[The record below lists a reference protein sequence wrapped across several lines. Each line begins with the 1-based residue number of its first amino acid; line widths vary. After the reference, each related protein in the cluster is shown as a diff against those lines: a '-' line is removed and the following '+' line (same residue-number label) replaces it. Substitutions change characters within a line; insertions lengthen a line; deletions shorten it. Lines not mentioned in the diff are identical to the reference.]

1 MFYVDN
7 LGKIPIILKCE
18 LIRRITSM
26 THISKQSADELLE
39 FALEMAKKC
48 GTTAMEYYG
57 RGDPDVKFD
66 DGLITEAEIAILGSA
81 KESLSTLSP
90 KPVLYGEGEIGTS
103 YKHGGGGY
111 LWVIDPIDGT
121 ASFQA
126 GIPVWGIS
134 IALFENFWPIFGVF
148 YMPVTEE
155 LYWAKEG
162 GAAYK
167 NSSKISIGES
177 HEIDNES
184 LLLTYSRFHRD
195 FRSTFPGKIRNLG
208 SAAAHIMYVASG
220 KAEGALFRNVSFKD
234 LAAAQIILKAAGGE
248 IVFLNGQT
256 FHLNEYLDGRKIND
270 PLIAVPRG
278 EHRYISGYIH

>member
-1 MFYVDN
+1 MTDN
-7 LGKIPIILKCE
+7 S
-18 LIRRITSM
+18 R
-26 THISKQSADELLE
+26 QSANELLE
-39 FALEMAKKC
+39 FALDMIKEC
-48 GTTAMEYYG
+48 GNTAMKYYG

-66 DGLITEAEIAILGSA
+66 DGLITEAEIAIMDTA
-81 KESLSTLSP
+81 KKKLKQLSP
-90 KPVLYGEGEIGTS
+90 DLTLFGEGELGRS

-134 IALFENFWPIFGVF
+134 VALFENFWPIFGIF
-148 YMPVTEE
+148 YMPVTDE
-155 LYWAKEG
+155 LYWALEG
-162 GAAYK
+162 GTAYK
-167 NSSKISIGES
+167 NSSRISIGRI

-184 LLLTYSRFHRD
+184 LLLTYSRFHQD

-220 KAEGALFRNVSFKD
+220 RAEGALFKNVGFKD

-248 IVFLNGQT
+248 IVFLSGQR
-256 FHLNEYLDGRKIND
+256 FYLNEYIDGQKITD
-270 PLIAVPRG
+270 ALIAVPEG
-278 EHRYISGYIH
+278 EYRYISGYIQ